1 MFRLPLDI
9 TRMAFIAAG
18 PAEAV
23 TDYATGAAKTDENGS
38 PLFGVE
44 VMLML
49 DGEAEIVT
57 IKTPTEPKGITAGT
71 TVRPVGLTALAWY
84 IADDQKFGVSY
95 RAASVE
101 AAREASRGSESRSG
115 S

>member
-1 MFRLPLDI
+1 MFRLPLD
-9 TRMAFIAAG
+9 TTKMGFIAAG

-38 PLFGVE
+38 PLFGLE

-49 DGEAEIVT
+49 DGEAEIAT

-95 RAASVE
+95 RATSIE
-101 AAREASRGSESRSG
+101 AVRESARGSESRSG